1 MEACFEGRLIQLRAK
16 WFACFLCGRKL
27 RVGFLE
33 GSGHFLKHAPEPF
46 WLLGSSIVSLFRV
59 VCQVE

>member
-1 MEACFEGRLIQLRAK
+1 MEACFEDRLIQLRAK

-33 GSGHFLKHAPEPF
+33 GSGHLLKHAPEPF
-46 WLLGSSIVSLFRV
+46 WLLGS
-59 VCQVE
+59 